1 MLGHHNVGVDAKAE
15 GAADALEGV
24 LKDLPAGVG
33 GELGTAVIT
42 TKRHEM
48 ALPGL
53 LITLKAPRHEVS
65 VVCAKAPLKAK
76 EALSGPPCFKMEL
89 SVEKPCFKMGLSVE
103 KPHSSQNRG

>member
-1 MLGHHNVGVDAKAE
+1 VLGHHNVGVDAKAE
-15 GAADALEGV
+15 VAADALEGV

-65 VVCAKAPLKAK
+65 VVCAKSPLKAK

-103 KPHSSQNRG
+103 KPHSSQNRA